1 MFKRALKSYS
11 ESKLLYHYLFW
22 VIQTLGF
29 MIDHYGLIEKG
40 GLGKYLFFVLERN
53 GLLIAIV
60 YFNLNYLVPRFYKR
74 NQPAYWCLLAASIG
88 FAAVAHGLY
97 RIYLYSSLNWGP
109 YAILRDLDYQLLA
122 NTFSIGRYV
131 VISVLLKV
139 TVDWYDQQKELS
151 QAKIEKLNAELKYMK
166 AQINPHFLFNTFN
179 TLYAHAIKKSDK
191 TPDMILRL
199 SEIMEYMIYD
209 SNHEK
214 VYLAKDLENLKSY
227 IDLELERTDKID
239 FAFQQKGKIDG
250 QIIAP
255 LILLPLV
262 ENAFKHGLKNG
273 DAASTIKAN
282 LFVEAQTILFTIENT
297 KPITSRLSNGGIG
310 LPNLKKRLSYLYPNQ
325 HDLIINED
333 GRHYSASLKI
343 CLS

>member
-1 MFKRALKSYS
+1 MFKRVLKSYS

-22 VIQTLGF
+22 IVQTLGF

-60 YFNLNYLVPRFYKR
+60 YFNLNYLIPRFYKKK
-74 NQPAYWCLLAASIG
+74 QIVYWCLLGGSIA
-88 FAAVAHGLY
+88 FVALVHGLY
-97 RIYLYSSLNWGP
+97 RIYLSSSSNWGP
-109 YAILRDLDYQLLA
+109 YLILRNLGYQLLA

-151 QAKIEKLNAELKYMK
+151 KAKIEKLNAELKFMK

-179 TLYAHAIKKSDK
+179 TLYALAIKKSEK

-199 SEIMEYMIYD
+199 SQMMEYMIYD
-209 SNHEK
+209 SNCEK

-239 FAFQQKGKIDG
+239 FAFQQRGKING

-273 DAASTIKAN
+273 DAASTIKAD
-282 LFVEAQTILFTIENT
+282 LIVEEKTISFTIENT
-297 KPITSRLSNGGIG
+297 KPITPKSPNGGIG

-333 GRHYSASLKI
+333 GRRFIASLKI

>member
-1 MFKRALKSYS
+1 
-11 ESKLLYHYLFW
+11 
-22 VIQTLGF
+22 

-40 GLGKYLFFVLERN
+40 GLGRYLFFVLERN

-60 YFNLNYLVPRFYKR
+60 YFNLNYLLPKFYKKK
-74 NQPAYWCLLAASIG
+74 QVVYWCLLGGSI
-88 FAAVAHGLY
+88 ALVALVHGLY
-97 RIYLYSSLNWGP
+97 RIYLSSSSNWGP
-109 YAILRDLDYQLLA
+109 YLILRNLGYQLLA

-151 QAKIEKLNAELKYMK
+151 KAKIEKLNAELKYLK

-179 TLYAHAIKKSDK
+179 TLYALSIKKSEK

-199 SEIMEYMIYD
+199 SQMMEYMIYD
-209 SNHEK
+209 SNCEK
-214 VYLAKDLENLKSY
+214 VYLVKDLENLKSY

-239 FAFQQKGKIDG
+239 FAFQQRGKING

-262 ENAFKHGLKNG
+262 ENAFKHGFKNG
-273 DAASTIKAN
+273 DAASTIKAD
-282 LFVEAQTILFTIENT
+282 LVVEEKMMFFTIENT
-297 KPITSRLSNGGIG
+297 KSITPISPEGGIG

-325 HDLIINED
+325 HDLVINED
-333 GRHYSASLKI
+333 GRRFIASLKI